1 MTAQPRK
8 KATKPVKAPEPVKVP
23 EPPVASDADRI
34 RDISEAVFR
43 ERLGSDAKSMIEKD
57 GDDGKKLRARAGAFD
72 SLTRVYL
79 KVLKQAGAD

>member
-43 ERLGSDAKSMIEKD
+43 ERLGSDAKSMI